1 MESGEF
7 LHWAVAVGSARPV
20 NIGVGVGELDLEED
34 IIILAANNLV
44 DISLITVGE
53 VDCNVVSDDLEAVL
67 ADVVEEVVLV
77 ESQRC

>member
-1 MESGEF
+1 M
-7 LHWAVAVGSARPV
+7 HWAVAVGSARPI

-34 IIILAANNLV
+34 IIILAANDLV
-44 DISLITVGE
+44 DISRRVRK
-53 VDCNVVSDDLEAVL
+53 VDRNVVSDDLEAVL